1 MGVGEKGR
9 ESKPF
14 PESAKPGRLAYST
27 GRAQCVVSTSTDVY
41 TNLAFE
47 DWLLRNTDAQTHVL
61 YLWRNEPTVVIGR
74 NQNPWKECDLG
85 LLQERGVGL
94 ARRTSGGGAVYH
106 DLGNTNYTV
115 LMPRQAFSR
124 DRCAV
129 MVSEALQQLGIP
141 ARVTARHDVAVGG
154 RKVSGSA
161 FRLTSARA
169 FHHGTMLID
178 ADLARLSGCLRSRHA
193 DAIDARGVDS
203 VRSPVANLRDF
214 SWSVD
219 HGAFCAAVRARF
231 AAEFGP
237 VGDMPFDPAANADM
251 RRRLAT
257 WDWLYAQ
264 TPDFVLRLDGFFA
277 WALLTAA
284 VSVHRGHVSAAELA
298 PPPEATAL
306 PPHVQAAIAD
316 IRRLLPG
323 ARYCRADVA
332 RRLAPVRAR
341 SPHAAEIADW
351 LLAAFH

>member
-1 MGVGEKGR
+1 MQVGR
-9 ESKPF
+9 
-14 PESAKPGRLAYST
+14 RLVHTAA
-27 GRAQCVVSTSTDVY
+27 RAQCVVSTSTDPYV
-41 TNLAFE
+41 NLAFE

-61 YLWRNEPTVVIGR
+61 YLWRNRPTVVIGR

-85 LLQERGVGL
+85 KLQERGVGL

-129 MVSEALQQLGIP
+129 MVAETLQQAGIP
-141 ARVTARHDVAVGG
+141 AHVTARHDVAVGA

-161 FRLTSARA
+161 FRLTSSRA

-178 ADLARLSGCLRSRHA
+178 ADLAGLSGCLRSRHA

-214 SWSVD
+214 SWTID
-219 HGAFCAAVRARF
+219 HGTFCAAVRARF
-231 AAEFGP
+231 AAAFGP
-237 VGDMPFDPAANADM
+237 VSDMPFDPNANAEM
-251 RRRLAT
+251 RQRLAT
-257 WDWLYAQ
+257 WDWLYGQ
-264 TPDFVLRLDGFFA
+264 TPDFVHRLDGFFG

-284 VSVHRGHVSAAELA
+284 ISAHRGYISAVDLA
-298 PPPEATAL
+298 PPRHASAL

-316 IRRLLPG
+316 VRRLLPG
-323 ARYCRADVA
+323 TRYCRDDVA
-332 RRLAPVRAR
+332 RQLAPVSAR
-341 SPHAAEIADW
+341 SPHAAEISDW
-351 LLAAFH
+351 ILSAFH